1 MVSPWFVFNL
11 IKICNRVFRVVLP
24 LLHYYLVL
32 TTSNQFLR
40 SETGFQS
47 ITTILRT
54 GIFEFLY
61 CGNNT
66 NPSLKLWDILWIFGD
81 HTDKST
87 NYVFIKQLIPTGYM
101 NLAAPL
107 NTFVSTLIFKRI
119 LLNKLIIQGQRKKFK
134 SLAGKTVSLVC
145 FHFPLSTVTLVSKR
159 EHTTWAAF
167 DHHLVYELR
176 NCTNLRSDF
185 PI

>member
-11 IKICNRVFRVVLP
+11 IKICNHVFRAVLP
-24 LLHYYLVL
+24 LLYYYPVL
-32 TTSNQFLR
+32 TTGKQFLH

-47 ITTILRT
+47 VATILRT

-66 NPSLKLWDILWIFGD
+66 NPSLKLWDILWLFRD
-81 HTDKST
+81 HTDRST
-87 NYVFIKQLIPTGYM
+87 SYVYQTTDLKITVPTGYM

-119 LLNKLIIQGQRKKFK
+119 LLKRLIIQGQRKK
-134 SLAGKTVSLVC
+134 SLKAWQEKRSVSRAFIFHCQLWFREAAETIQLGLV
-145 FHFPLSTVTLVSKR
+145 LIT
-159 EHTTWAAF
+159 
-167 DHHLVYELR
+167 
-176 NCTNLRSDF
+176 
-185 PI
+185 I